1 MTSLKSCVLFLLI
14 FCFSLTHAK
23 TINIECD
30 LKLTTSSEW
39 KEQASD
45 NQKELWVYDDQMGLK
60 TSHVN
65 YSLSECKLGEEELVC
80 EKYIQ
85 GVDSK
90 TVAHYQKTYLNRYN
104 LLLKDYSEFEK
115 KDKQFSS
122 RMREG
127 TCMLAN

>member
-1 MTSLKSCVLFLLI
+1 MTSPKSCALFLLI
-14 FCFSLTHAK
+14 FCFSSIHAK

-39 KEQASD
+39 AEQTSD

-60 TSHVN
+60 TNHVN
-65 YSLSECKLGEEELVC
+65 YSLVECKLGEEELVC
-80 EKYIQ
+80 EKYTQ
-85 GVDSK
+85 DVDSK

-104 LLLKDYSEFEK
+104 LLLKDYSEFEQQ
-115 KDKQFSS
+115 DKQFSS

-127 TCMLAN
+127 TCMLMN

>member
-39 KEQASD
+39 AEQASD
-45 NQKELWVYDDQMGLK
+45 NQKELWVYDDQAGLK
-60 TSHVN
+60 TKYVN
-65 YSLSECKLGEEELVC
+65 YSLTECKLGEEELVC
-80 EKYIQ
+80 EKYTQ
-85 GVDSK
+85 NVDSK

-104 LLLKDYSEFEK
+104 LLLKDYSEFEL

-127 TCMLAN
+127 TCMLIN

>member
-1 MTSLKSCVLFLLI
+1 MISLKSCVLFLLI
-14 FCFSLTHAK
+14 FCFSFTNAK

-39 KEQASD
+39 AEQASD
-45 NQKELWVYDDQMGLK
+45 NQKELWVYDDQVGLK
-60 TSHVN
+60 TNHVN
-65 YSLSECKLGEEELVC
+65 YSLVECKLGEEELVC
-80 EKYIQ
+80 EKYTQ
-85 GVDSK
+85 DVDSE

-115 KDKQFSS
+115 QDKQFSS

-127 TCMLAN
+127 TCMLTN

>member
-14 FCFSLTHAK
+14 FCFSFTYAK

-39 KEQASD
+39 AEQTSD
-45 NQKELWVYDDQMGLK
+45 NQKELWVYDDQVGLK
-60 TSHVN
+60 TNHVN
-65 YSLSECKLGEEELVC
+65 YSFTECKLGEEELVC
-80 EKYIQ
+80 EKYTQ
-85 GVDSK
+85 NVDSK

-104 LLLKDYSEFEK
+104 LLLKDYSEFEQQ
-115 KDKQFSS
+115 DKQFSS

-127 TCMLAN
+127 TCMLIN

>member
-1 MTSLKSCVLFLLI
+1 MTSLKSCALFLLI

-39 KEQASD
+39 AEQASD
-45 NQKELWVYDDQMGLK
+45 NQKELWVYDDQVGLK
-60 TSHVN
+60 TNHVN
-65 YSLSECKLGEEELVC
+65 YSLAECKLGEEELVG
-80 EKYIQ
+80 EKYTQ
-85 GVDSK
+85 DVDSK

-115 KDKQFSS
+115 QDKQFSS

-127 TCMLAN
+127 TCMLMN

>member
-39 KEQASD
+39 AEQASD
-45 NQKELWVYDDQMGLK
+45 NQKELWVYDDQAGLK
-60 TSHVN
+60 TNHVN
-65 YSLSECKLGEEELVC
+65 YSLAECKLGEEELVC
-80 EKYIQ
+80 EKYTQ
-85 GVDSK
+85 NMDSK
-90 TVAHYQKTYLNRYN
+90 SVAHYQKTYLNRYN
-104 LLLKDYSEFEK
+104 LMLKDYSELEQQN
-115 KDKQFSS
+115 KQFSS

-127 TCMLAN
+127 TCMLIN

>member
-1 MTSLKSCVLFLLI
+1 MTSLKSCALFLLI

>member
-1 MTSLKSCVLFLLI
+1 MTSLKSCALFLLI
-14 FCFSLTHAK
+14 FCFSSIHAK

-30 LKLTTSSEW
+30 LKLTTSSKW
-39 KEQASD
+39 AEQASD
-45 NQKELWVYDDQMGLK
+45 NQKELWVYDDQTGLK
-60 TSHVN
+60 TNHVN

-85 GVDSK
+85 DVDSK

-115 KDKQFSS
+115 QDKQFSS

-127 TCMLAN
+127 TCMLMN